1 MPIHHSLTFPLFMAF
16 CVAGGLLSALAS
28 RHHSER
34 GRALPFLPPWS
45 RKRDAFTD
53 AGWRYRTWSV
63 RCAYLSLALLV
74 ADQLI

>member
-1 MPIHHSLTFPLFMAF
+1 MAM
-16 CVAGGLLSALAS
+16 CVAGGLLSVFAA
-28 RHHSER
+28 RHRNER
-34 GRALPFLPPWS
+34 GRALPLLPLWS

-63 RCAYLSLALLV
+63 RCAYLSVALLV